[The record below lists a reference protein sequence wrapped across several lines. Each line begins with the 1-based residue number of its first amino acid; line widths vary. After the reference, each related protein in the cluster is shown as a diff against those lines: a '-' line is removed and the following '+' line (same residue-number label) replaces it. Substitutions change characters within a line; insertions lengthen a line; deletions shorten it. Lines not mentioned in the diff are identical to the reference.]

1 VRKNFSPPGI
11 PGCWG
16 NAGHSP
22 LLIKGT
28 SRREKVRKN
37 LNPPEKLQA
46 GREFPITAL
55 YLFKEHPE
63 VEKGEKILV
72 LVHFSESRPGGA
84 TTEGEERTGV

>member
-1 VRKNFSPPGI
+1 VRKNFNPSGI
-11 PGCWG
+11 SGCEG

-37 LNPPEKLQA
+37 PNPRKSQA
-46 GREFPITAL
+46 GSEFPITAL

-72 LVHFSESRPGGA
+72 LVHFSESRP
-84 TTEGEERTGV
+84 EERPHRGEERTGD